1 RAGAGWEA
9 VHVECA
15 AGQVGEHDGAYLS
28 RVANELALGH
38 RRLAGAG
45 REENLVEVGQ
55 PEFAAEDFPAA
66 ARPESAESA
75 ELLSAGTSG
84 CGGGGPR
91 GAGPPWRGGGGGG
104 RPPRGKQAAA
114 ADLCPVAAGRGTA
127 TEASEAGRSE
137 RQIRSGSACTS
148 SLVRPLS
155 TDLG

>member
-45 REENLVEVGQ
+45 REEDLVEVGQ

-84 CGGGGPR
+84 CGGGGR
-91 GAGPPWRGGGGGG
+91 GGPGAPCGGGGGG
-104 RPPRGKQAAA
+104 GPRGGGAHRPTARA
-114 ADLCPVAAGRGTA
+114 RPLPAPPPFFFLCPR
-127 TEASEAGRSE
+127 
-137 RQIRSGSACTS
+137 
-148 SLVRPLS
+148 
-155 TDLG
+155 